1 MGTARLLN
9 AQKTKSRT
17 TLYNLIEGVHKIS
30 SVGGASA
37 VGDILFAD
45 IPTAGETVTIG
56 GYWFEAQAGASE
68 AAGTSAGT
76 EADPH
81 LYQSITNLATA
92 GASLAAQILAETETT
107 GADGYMHPVDA
118 TGVDFTTA
126 TLTLTFY
133 PGTFGNSVTL
143 AGSAGDETFTQPV
156 TASLGVAPPPISLQ
170 HKATDIDTTASAQ
183 NVEYYTLADG
193 IAGQE
198 VTFVVSAIGASD
210 TPRILGNFFDTAAK
224 VYVEAQAAGEFARY
238 IFTGTYW
245 RPVELV
251 GGVTYTA
258 SA

>member
-1 MGTARLLN
+1 MSTAALT
-9 AQKTKSRT
+9 ATQKSKSRT
-17 TLYNLIEGVHKIS
+17 TLYNLIDGVHKVS
-30 SVGGASA
+30 TVGGASA
-37 VGDILFAD
+37 IGDILFAN
-45 IPTAGETVTIG
+45 IPLVTETVTIG
-56 GYWFEAQAGASE
+56 DYWFGFKTGAAE

-81 LYQSITNLATA
+81 LCSVDTSLDAVGT
-92 GASLAAQILAETETT
+92 SLAAQILAETATT
-107 GADGYMHPVDA
+107 GAPGYLHPVDA

-133 PGTFGNSVTL
+133 PGTAGNAITL

-156 TASLGVAPPPISLQ
+156 TASLGVEAPAVSLQ
-170 HKATDIDTTASAQ
+170 HKSTDIDTSASAQ

-193 IAGQE
+193 SVGQE
-198 VTFVVSAIGASD
+198 VTIVVSAIGASD
-210 TPRILGNFFDTAAK
+210 TPRILGNFFDTAAR

-245 RPVELV
+245 RPVELT